1 MCRYT
6 GMAMVDGRRSG
17 ETIGAEPRRELNGK
31 VALLVY
37 ATKPTRWTAVK
48 TPSRGG
54 MGVGLGKLTEM
65 MGAARRLGPRCGQ
78 GGMGVGRRRRT

>member
-1 MCRYT
+1 
-6 GMAMVDGRRSG
+6 MAMVDGRRSG

-54 MGVGLGKLTEM
+54 MGNVSGS
-65 MGAARRLGPRCGQ
+65 
-78 GGMGVGRRRRT
+78 